1 MWSARV
7 KLRDPCVEYLSP
19 VVSAYGCHHEC
30 CPAKS
35 VPCINICTFRQ
46 EPRKRQRNIF
56 SIWLITE
63 VGVEEM
69 RQSTNREAG

>member
-1 MWSARV
+1 ME
-7 KLRDPCVEYLSP
+7 RDLSP
-19 VVSAYGCHHEC
+19 VISADGGHHEG

-35 VPCINICTFRQ
+35 VPCVDICTFGQ

-56 SIWLITE
+56 SVWLIKDLR
-63 VGVEEM
+63 VEEM